1 MGKYQIVVDAMGSDG
16 APEVEVKASM
26 EAVAEFD
33 DIVIKLVGK
42 EEEIN
47 KYLTPHDRIEV
58 IHAEDIITNHDDPV
72 RSIRRKKEA
81 SIVKA
86 LTEIKE
92 GRSHAIVGAGSTGA
106 LLTGATLILGRIKGV
121 SRPALGPVVT
131 AVNGRQMVMID
142 IGATSD
148 ARPEYLVQNALMG
161 QIYSKVMTG
170 TEKPTVGL
178 LNIGAEAKKGNELY
192 VAAHKLLA
200 EDESVNFVGNVEA
213 RDILNGEVDV
223 LVSDGFGG
231 NIMLKTVEGTAL
243 AIFDIL
249 KQELTSSFLSK
260 ILTGMLRNKLR
271 NVKKRLDYTE
281 TGGASLVGVNGIV
294 IKTHGSAN
302 VKAYRNAIKQAR
314 LMTQKDVVNRIK
326 EEINS

>member
-1 MGKYQIVVDAMGSDG
+1 MSKYQIIVDAMGSDG
-16 APEVEVKASM
+16 SPEVEVKASM
-26 EAVAEFD
+26 EAVNEFD
-33 DIVIKLVGK
+33 DIEITLVGK
-42 EEEIN
+42 VEEIN
-47 KYLTPHDRIEV
+47 KYLTPHDRLKV
-58 IHAEDIITNHDDPV
+58 MHAEDVITNHDDPV
-72 RSIRRKKEA
+72 RSVRRKKEA

-92 GRSHAIVGAGSTGA
+92 GRAQAIVGAGSTGA

-131 AVNGRQMVMID
+131 AVNGRQMVLID

-161 QIYSKVMTG
+161 QIYSKVMTS

-192 VAAHKLLA
+192 IAAHKLLA
-200 EDESVNFVGNVEA
+200 ENEHVNFVGNVEA
-213 RDILNGEVDV
+213 RDILNGDVDV

-231 NIMLKTVEGTAL
+231 NIMLKTIEGTAL
-243 AIFDIL
+243 GIMEIL
-249 KQELTSSFLSK
+249 TQELTSSIFTKALAG
-260 ILTGMLRNKLR
+260 LLRGKLR
-271 NVKKRLDYTE
+271 NVKRRLDYTE

-302 VKAYRNAIKQAR
+302 VKAFKNAIKQAR
-314 LMTQKDVVNRIK
+314 LMTMKDVVTRIK
-326 EEINS
+326 EEINN